1 MKHVRIATYEIKRGS
16 FQELADVAQDGML
29 REFRNQP
36 GFIRYGLADSGDKT
50 CVSLSLWETRKDA
63 DHAVDEWSIG
73 PLGLHHRREPDDVG
87 VERSEPVEIGRGN
100 GHVVDAANHFDH
112 CCMSVELPALVRVA
126 ERSLG

>member
-50 CVSLSLWETRKDA
+50 CVSLTFRTRKDA
-63 DHAVDEWSIG
+63 DHAVGVPAWDRAHIADRAELRTSQ
-73 PLGLHHRREPDDVG
+73 VG
-87 VERSEPVEIGRGN
+87 DLAFYEGV
-100 GHVVDAANHFDH
+100 
-112 CCMSVELPALVRVA
+112 PAKV
-126 ERSLG
+126 